1 MATPKL
7 VYVNARG
14 RAELIRFIF
23 AYKGLEY
30 TDERVEFAD
39 LKTAMIG
46 ENTCMI
52 ICT

>member
-23 AYKGLEY
+23 AYKGVEY
-30 TDERVEFAD
+30 TDERVDMAN
-39 LKTAMIG
+39 LKATLAG
-46 ENTCMI
+46 RKT
-52 ICT
+52 